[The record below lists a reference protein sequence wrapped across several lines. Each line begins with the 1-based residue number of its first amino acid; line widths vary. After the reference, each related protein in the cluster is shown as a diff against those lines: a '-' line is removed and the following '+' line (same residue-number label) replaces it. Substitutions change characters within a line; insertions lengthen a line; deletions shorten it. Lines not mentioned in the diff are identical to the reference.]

1 MRQAIRF
8 LTPAVK
14 VPPESV
20 RAPHRGNL
28 VHSRRCPVCQ
38 TPLTGREAQQVC
50 SGKCR
55 AALSRQK
62 KAEELT
68 QRDRRIRKLLEEALG
83 MLGKPEN
90 TTCMNVV

>member
-1 MRQAIRF
+1 MID
-8 LTPAVK
+8 
-14 VPPESV
+14 
-20 RAPHRGNL
+20 
-28 VHSRRCPVCQ
+28 SRHCPVCH

-68 QRDRRIRKLLEEALG
+68 QRDRRIRELLEEALG
-83 MLGKPEN
+83 MLEEP
-90 TTCMNVV
+90 